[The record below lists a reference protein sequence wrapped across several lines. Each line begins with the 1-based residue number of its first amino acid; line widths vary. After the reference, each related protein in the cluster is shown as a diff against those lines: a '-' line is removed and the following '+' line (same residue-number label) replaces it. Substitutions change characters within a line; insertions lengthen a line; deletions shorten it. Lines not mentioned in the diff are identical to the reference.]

1 MIEDKGFFEKLH
13 KISEE
18 KQTLLCVGLDPHIS
32 ELTEQTA
39 EAAKTF
45 CKNLI
50 DQTFEVTACYK
61 PNSAFFER
69 FGTEGL

>member
-50 DQTFEVTACYK
+50 D
-61 PNSAFFER
+61 
-69 FGTEGL
+69 